1 MTSHTHAAPWP
12 VTPADELLLA
22 WGRGWAAS
30 RGTSNPRPLG
40 GGAWRIEVG
49 LPGHRRRDLLPA
61 WRPERLRDWAEGIA
75 APGSW
80 IKALVDP
87 ADLHLPAAWEKHA
100 PEHLMSAVLA
110 AQDLPA
116 LAPGYR
122 AALSLRGHVIECR
135 MLAADGQTAA
145 RAQVGLA
152 GRHAIFDQVVTE
164 PHHRRLGLG
173 RHAMA
178 RLAEAARS
186 RGADTG
192 LLVATEDGR
201 ALYTALGWRVDSLMT
216 AASVAE
222 TA

>member
-1 MTSHTHAAPWP
+1 MDSN
-12 VTPADELLLA
+12 ELLLA

-30 RGTSNPRPLG
+30 RGTAQPQPLG
-40 GGAWRIEVG
+40 DGAWRIEVG

-61 WRPERLRDWAEGIA
+61 WDPQRLQAWAAGIA
-75 APGSW
+75 QPGSW
-80 IKALVDP
+80 IKALADP
-87 ADLHLPAAWEKHA
+87 AELQLPAHWQRHA
-100 PEHLMSAVLA
+100 TEYLMATALRPEAT
-110 AQDLPA
+110 PA

-122 AALSLRGHVIECR
+122 GELVGGNDTLDYLVHAASGDV
-135 MLAADGQTAA
+135 AA
-145 RAQVGLA
+145 RARVGLA